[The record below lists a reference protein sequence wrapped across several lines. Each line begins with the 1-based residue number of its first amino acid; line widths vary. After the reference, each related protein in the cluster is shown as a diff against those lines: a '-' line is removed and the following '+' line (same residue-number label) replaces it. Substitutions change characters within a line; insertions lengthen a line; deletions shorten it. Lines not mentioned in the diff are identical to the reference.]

1 MNTRPA
7 APLGTQVHIRP
18 ALLEDAAAIA
28 TLLAA
33 LGYPCSAE
41 EAAVR
46 LMHLREEPEQQLWIA
61 EEHGEALAMIAMDIR
76 YYLPLGARTCR
87 ITALVVLDAFHGRG
101 IGKRLLRE
109 AEVRARQAGAT
120 RVELTTAMHR
130 EQAHLFYRACGYEN
144 ASLRF
149 VKRLGDA

>member
-1 MNTRPA
+1 MNTRPTDSN
-7 APLGTQVHIRP
+7 TQVYIRP
-18 ALLEDAAAIA
+18 AVPEDATGVA
-28 TLLAA
+28 TLLGE
-33 LGYPCSAE
+33 LGYPCTPD

-46 LMHLREEPEQQLWIA
+46 LMDLREEPEQQLWIA
-61 EEHGEALAMIAMDIR
+61 QEHGEAIAMIAIDIR

-87 ITALVVLDAFHGRG
+87 ITALVVLEEFHGKG

-109 AEVRARQAGAT
+109 AETKARQAGAT
-120 RVELTTAMHR
+120 RVELTTALHR
-130 EQAHLFYRACGYEN
+130 DQAHQFYRACGYEN

>member
-1 MNTRPA
+1 MDTRPA
-7 APLGTQVHIRP
+7 SSNTQVYIRP
-18 ALLEDAAAIA
+18 AVLEDAAGIA
-28 TLLAA
+28 ALLVV
-33 LGYPCSAE
+33 LGYPCSTE
-41 EAAVR
+41 EATVR

-61 EEHGEALAMIAMDIR
+61 QEHGEAIAMIAIDIR

-87 ITALVVLDAFHGRG
+87 ITALVVLEEFHGRG

-109 AEVRARQAGAT
+109 AEMKARQAGAT
-120 RVELTTAMHR
+120 RVELTTALHR
-130 EQAHLFYRACGYEN
+130 ESAHQFYKACGYEN

>member
-1 MNTRPA
+1 MTTRPA
-7 APLGTQVHIRP
+7 DSSTQVYIRP
-18 ALLEDAAAIA
+18 AVQEDAPGLAN
-28 TLLAA
+28 LLAA
-33 LGYPCSAE
+33 LGYPCTPD
-41 EAAVR
+41 EAALR
-46 LMHLREEPEQQLWIA
+46 LENLREEPEQQLWIA
-61 EEHGEALAMIAMDIR
+61 LEHGEAIAMVAIDIR

-87 ITALVVLDAFHGRG
+87 ITALVVLEEFHGKG

-109 AEVRARQAGAT
+109 VEMKARQAGAT

-130 EQAHLFYRACGYEN
+130 EQAHQFYRACGYEN

>member
-1 MNTRPA
+1 VTSVSNS
-7 APLGTQVHIRP
+7 TQVHIRP
-18 ALLEDAAAIA
+18 AVLEDAAGVAR
-28 TLLAA
+28 LLEA

-41 EAAVR
+41 EASLR
-46 LMHLREEPEQQLWIA
+46 LMHLRDEPEQQLWLA
-61 EEHGEALAMIAMDIR
+61 EEHGEAVAMISMDIR

-87 ITALVVLDAFHGRG
+87 ITSLVVLENYHGRG

-109 AEVRARQAGAT
+109 AELKARQAGAT
-120 RVELTTAMHR
+120 RVELTTAVHR
-130 EQAHLFYRACGYEN
+130 EQAHQFYRACGYEN

>member
-1 MNTRPA
+1 MNPRPA
-7 APLGTQVHIRP
+7 DSNTQVYIRP
-18 ALLEDAAAIA
+18 AVLEDAPGIA

-33 LGYPCSAE
+33 LGYPCTTE
-41 EAAVR
+41 EAMVR
-46 LMHLREEPEQQLWIA
+46 LMHLRDEPEQQCWIA
-61 EEHGEALAMIAMDIR
+61 QEHGEAIAMISMDIR

-87 ITALVVLDAFHGRG
+87 ITALIVLDEFHGKG

-109 AEVRARQAGAT
+109 AEVKARQAGAT
-120 RVELTTAMHR
+120 RVELTTAVHR
-130 EQAHLFYRACGYEN
+130 EQAHQFYRACGYEN

>member
-1 MNTRPA
+1 MNSSPA
-7 APLGTQVHIRP
+7 DSTTQVYIRP
-18 ALLEDAAAIA
+18 AVLEDAPGVAV
-28 TLLAA
+28 LLDA
-33 LGYPCSAE
+33 LGYPCSTE
-41 EAAVR
+41 EAVMR
-46 LMHLREEPEQQLWIA
+46 LMQLREEPEQQLWIA
-61 EEHGEALAMIAMDIR
+61 QEHGEAVAMIAMDIR

-109 AEVRARQAGAT
+109 AETKARQAGAT

-130 EQAHLFYRACGYEN
+130 EQAHQFYRACGYEN

>member
-1 MNTRPA
+1 MEANPA
-7 APLGTQVHIRP
+7 ASNTQVYIRP
-18 ALLEDAAAIA
+18 AVLEDAPGVAA
-28 TLLAA
+28 LLLA

-46 LMHLREEPEQQLWIA
+46 LMNLREEPEQQLWIA
-61 EEHGEALAMIAMDIR
+61 QEHGEAIAMIAMDIR

-109 AEVRARQAGAT
+109 AEQKARQAGAS
-120 RVELTTAMHR
+120 RVELTTALHR
-130 EQAHLFYRACGYEN
+130 EQAHLFYKACGYEN

>member
-1 MNTRPA
+1 MGTGSGA
-7 APLGTQVHIRP
+7 SITQVHIRP
-18 ALLEDAAAIA
+18 AALEDAPGIAA
-28 TLLAA
+28 LLTA
-33 LGYPCSAE
+33 LGYPCGAE
-41 EAAVR
+41 EASVR
-46 LMHLREEPEQQLWIA
+46 LMDIRDEPEQQLWIA
-61 EEHGEALAMIAMDIR
+61 HEHGDAIAMIAIDIR

-87 ITALVVLDAFHGRG
+87 ITALVVLDTYQGRG

-109 AEVRARQAGAT
+109 AEQKARQAGAT

-130 EQAHLFYRACGYEN
+130 EAAHQFYKACGYEN

>member
-1 MNTRPA
+1 MSTGPA
-7 APLGTQVHIRP
+7 TSNAQVYIRP
-18 ALLEDAAAIA
+18 AVLEDAPGIA

-33 LGYPCSAE
+33 LGYPCSTEDAV
-41 EAAVR
+41 VR
-46 LMHLREEPEQQLWIA
+46 LRHFRDEPEQQLWIA
-61 EEHGEALAMIAMDIR
+61 QEHGEAIAMIAIDIR

-87 ITALVVLDAFHGRG
+87 ITALVVLDAFQGRG

-109 AEVRARQAGAT
+109 AEIKARQAGAS
-120 RVELTTAMHR
+120 RVELTTAEHR
-130 EQAHLFYRACGYEN
+130 EHAHQFYRACGYEN

>member
-1 MNTRPA
+1 MNA
-7 APLGTQVHIRP
+7 SSADSNAQVYIRP
-18 ALLEDAAAIA
+18 AVLEDAPGLAV
-28 TLLAA
+28 LLTE

-41 EAAVR
+41 EATVR
-46 LMHLREEPEQQLWIA
+46 LMQLRDEPEQQLWIA
-61 EEHGEALAMIAMDIR
+61 QEHGEAIAMIAMDVR

-87 ITALVVLDAFHGRG
+87 ITALVVLEAYHGKG

-109 AEVRARQAGAT
+109 AEMKARQAGAT
-120 RVELTTAMHR
+120 RVELTTALHR
-130 EQAHLFYRACGYEN
+130 EQAHQFYRACGYEN

>member
-1 MNTRPA
+1 MITRPA
-7 APLGTQVHIRP
+7 DSNAQVYIRP
-18 ALLEDAAAIA
+18 AVLEDAPGVAA
-28 TLLAA
+28 LLVA

-41 EAAVR
+41 EATVR
-46 LMHLREEPEQQLWIA
+46 LMHLRDEPEQQLWIA
-61 EEHGEALAMIAMDIR
+61 EEHGEAIAMIAMDIR

-87 ITALVVLDAFHGRG
+87 ITALVVLDAFHGKG

-109 AEVRARQAGAT
+109 AEMKARQAGAT
-120 RVELTTAMHR
+120 RVELTTAQHR
-130 EQAHLFYRACGYEN
+130 EQAHQFYRACGYEN

>member
-1 MNTRPA
+1 MHPRPEESN
-7 APLGTQVHIRP
+7 TQVYIRP
-18 ALLEDAAAIA
+18 AVLEDAPGVAA
-28 TLLAA
+28 LLVE
-33 LGYPCSAE
+33 LGYPCTSD
-41 EAAVR
+41 EAALR
-46 LMHLREEPEQQLWIA
+46 LVNLREEPEQQLWIA
-61 EEHGEALAMIAMDIR
+61 QEHGEAIAMIAIDIR

-87 ITALVVLDAFHGRG
+87 ITALVVHDTFHGRG

-109 AEVRARQAGAT
+109 AEQRARQAGAT

-130 EQAHLFYRACGYEN
+130 EAAHQFYKACGYEN

>member
-1 MNTRPA
+1 METSPA
-7 APLGTQVHIRP
+7 ASNTQVYIRP
-18 ALLEDAAAIA
+18 AVLEDAPGVAA
-28 TLLAA
+28 LLQA

-46 LMHLREEPEQQLWIA
+46 LLNLREEPEQQLWIA
-61 EEHGEALAMIAMDIR
+61 QEHGEAIAMIAMDIR

-109 AEVRARQAGAT
+109 AEQKARQAGAS
-120 RVELTTAMHR
+120 RVELTTALHR
-130 EQAHLFYRACGYEN
+130 EQAHLFYKACGYEN

>member
-7 APLGTQVHIRP
+7 ASITQAYIRP
-18 ALLEDAAAIA
+18 AVLEDAPGIAA
-28 TLLAA
+28 LLVA
-33 LGYPCSAE
+33 LGYPCTAD
-41 EAAVR
+41 EAVLR
-46 LMHLREEPEQQLWIA
+46 LMHLRDEPEQQLWIA
-61 EEHGEALAMIAMDIR
+61 EEHGEAIAMIAMDVR

-109 AEVRARQAGAT
+109 AEIKARQAGAS
-120 RVELTTAMHR
+120 RVELTTALHR
-130 EQAHLFYRACGYEN
+130 EQAHRFYLACGYEN

>member
-1 MNTRPA
+1 MDTSP
-7 APLGTQVHIRP
+7 TSSSSQVFIRP
-18 ALLEDAAAIA
+18 AVLEDAPDIA
-28 TLLAA
+28 VLLAA
-33 LGYPCSAE
+33 LGYPCSTEDAV
-41 EAAVR
+41 VR
-46 LMHLREEPEQQLWIA
+46 LRHFRDEPEQQLWIA
-61 EEHGEALAMIAMDIR
+61 QEHAQAIAMIAIDIR

-109 AEVRARQAGAT
+109 AEIKARQAGAT
-120 RVELTTAMHR
+120 RVELSTALHR
-130 EQAHLFYRACGYEN
+130 EHAHKFYLACGYEN

>member
-1 MNTRPA
+1 MED
-7 APLGTQVHIRP
+7 APGVA
-18 ALLEDAAAIA
+18 ALLLE
-28 TLLAA
+28 

-46 LMHLREEPEQQLWIA
+46 LMNLREEPEQQLWIA
-61 EEHGEALAMIAMDIR
+61 QEHGEAIAMIAMDIR

-109 AEVRARQAGAT
+109 AEQKARQAGAS
-120 RVELTTAMHR
+120 RVELTTALHR
-130 EQAHLFYRACGYEN
+130 EQAHLFYKACGYEN

>member
-1 MNTRPA
+1 MVTRSPA
-7 APLGTQVHIRP
+7 SNAQVYIRP
-18 ALLEDAAAIA
+18 AVLEDAPGIA
-28 TLLAA
+28 TLLVA
-33 LGYPCSAE
+33 LGYPCGTE
-41 EAAVR
+41 EAEVR
-46 LMHLREEPEQQLWIA
+46 LMHLRDEPEQQLWIA
-61 EEHGEALAMIAMDIR
+61 EEHGEAVAMISLDVR
-76 YYLPLGARTCR
+76 YYLPLGARTFR

-109 AEVRARQAGAT
+109 AEQKARQAGAT

-130 EQAHLFYRACGYEN
+130 EAAHQFYKACGYEN

>member
-1 MNTRPA
+1 MDTGSASSNTQA
-7 APLGTQVHIRP
+7 CIRP
-18 ALLEDAAAIA
+18 AVLEDAPGIAA
-28 TLLAA
+28 LLVV

-46 LMHLREEPEQQLWIA
+46 LMHLRDEPEQQLWIA
-61 EEHGEALAMIAMDIR
+61 QEHGEVIAMIAFDIR

-87 ITALVVLDAFHGRG
+87 ITALAVLEEFHGRG
-101 IGKRLLRE
+101 IGKRLLHE
-109 AEVRARQAGAT
+109 AEIKARQAGAT
-120 RVELTTAMHR
+120 RVELTTALQR
-130 EQAHLFYRACGYEN
+130 EQAHQFYKGCGYEN

>member
-1 MNTRPA
+1 MNTSPTA
-7 APLGTQVHIRP
+7 SKPQVYIRP
-18 ALLEDAAAIA
+18 AVLEDASGIAA
-28 TLLAA
+28 LLAA

-41 EAAVR
+41 EAVVR
-46 LMHLREEPEQQLWIA
+46 LTQLREEPEQQLWIA
-61 EEHGEALAMIAMDIR
+61 QEHGEAIAMIALDIR

-109 AEVRARQAGAT
+109 AEQKARQAGAT

-130 EQAHLFYRACGYEN
+130 EHAHLFYKACGYEN

>member
-1 MNTRPA
+1 METSPA
-7 APLGTQVHIRP
+7 ASNTQVYIRP
-18 ALLEDAAAIA
+18 AVLEDAPGIA
-28 TLLAA
+28 TLLVT

-41 EAAVR
+41 EAGIR
-46 LMHLREEPEQQLWIA
+46 LMHLRDEPEQQLWIA
-61 EEHGEALAMIAMDIR
+61 EEHGEAVAMIALDVR

-109 AEVRARQAGAT
+109 AEQKARQAGAT

-130 EQAHLFYRACGYEN
+130 EAAHQFYKACGYEN

>member
-1 MNTRPA
+1 MNTRPTHSN
-7 APLGTQVHIRP
+7 TQVYIRP
-18 ALLEDAAAIA
+18 AVLEDARGVSI
-28 TLLAA
+28 LLAA
-33 LGYPCSAE
+33 LGYPCNTE

-46 LMHLREEPEQQLWIA
+46 LMQLRDEPEQQLWIA
-61 EEHGEALAMIAMDIR
+61 EEHGEAIAMIAMDIR

-87 ITALVVLDAFHGRG
+87 ITALVVLEAFHGKG

-109 AEVRARQAGAT
+109 AEVKARQAGAT
-120 RVELTTAMHR
+120 RVELTTALHR
-130 EQAHLFYRACGYEN
+130 ENAHKFYLACGYEN

>member
-1 MNTRPA
+1 MPTKPA
-7 APLGTQVHIRP
+7 DSSPQVYIRP
-18 ALLEDAAAIA
+18 VVLEDAPGIA
-28 TLLAA
+28 HLLVA

-41 EAAVR
+41 EAKLR
-46 LMHLREEPEQQLWIA
+46 LMHLREEPEQQCWLA
-61 EEHGEALAMIAMDIR
+61 QEHGEAIAMIALDIR

-87 ITALVVLDAFHGRG
+87 ITALIVLEAFQGRG

-109 AEVRARQAGAT
+109 AETKARQAGAT
-120 RVELTTAMHR
+120 RVELTTAMQR
-130 EQAHLFYRACGYEN
+130 EQAHQFYRACGYEN